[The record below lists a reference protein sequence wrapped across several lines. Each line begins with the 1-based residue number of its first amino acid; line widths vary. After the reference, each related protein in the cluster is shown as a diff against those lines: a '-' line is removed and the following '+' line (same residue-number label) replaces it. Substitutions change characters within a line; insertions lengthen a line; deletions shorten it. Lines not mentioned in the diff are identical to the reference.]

1 MRNEIFTKTYEA
13 EGAINGYRLVKF
25 GAADGGV
32 LQASAATDALIGV
45 AKPLDEAYASG
56 DRLEVV
62 RAGIA
67 EVEYGGTVTRGD
79 NLTSDANG
87 KAITAAYGEQI
98 IGRAEVSGV
107 SGDIGS
113 VMIGSA
119 GAAGNFRAE
128 VTLTTAQVKALNA
141 TPITLVA
148 APGAGKAIVPTLIT
162 AFLDWNAAAYDGIAA
177 GEDLVV
183 RYTDGSGAAV
193 ATIEAT
199 GFLDA
204 TADAVRWA
212 LPTSTAAFTPVANSP
227 IVAHMATGEIATGD
241 SPLKVRVDYKIIDTA
256 W

>member
-13 EGAINGYRLVKF
+13 EGAISPYRLVKF

-32 LQASAATDALIGV
+32 LQASAATNALIGV

-56 DRLEVV
+56 DRVEVV

-87 KAITAAYGEQI
+87 EAITAAYGEQI

-119 GAAGNFRAE
+119 GAAGNLRAGQGPE
-128 VTLTTAQVKALNA
+128 CHPHHPGGGPGRGQGYRADPNDALSR
-141 TPITLVA
+141 LQ
-148 APGAGKAIVPTLIT
+148 LRR
-162 AFLDWNAAAYDGIAA
+162 L
-177 GEDLVV
+177 
-183 RYTDGSGAAV
+183 
-193 ATIEAT
+193 
-199 GFLDA
+199 
-204 TADAVRWA
+204 
-212 LPTSTAAFTPVANSP
+212 
-227 IVAHMATGEIATGD
+227 
-241 SPLKVRVDYKIIDTA
+241 
-256 W
+256 